1 MGAGSSAKYVPIF
14 MRRARTTRWRASP
27 SAMRSKPVEAGWSS
41 WVIPRITRPP
51 RSFARARGWD
61 RENREG
67 VRMTDS
73 FSPASGA
80 PRFDSLLIV
89 RLSAMGDIIHTLPAA
104 AALRQTFPQATLGWL
119 IEERWAEL
127 LCTLRY
133 PRSGPR
139 SPQRPLVDR
148 VHSVNTSEWR
158 HAPFSFNTWQQM
170 AVGLSQLRGIQYDAV
185 IDFQGAVRS
194 ALLARWSGA
203 PIVYGSTQPRENA
216 ASMFYTRSV
225 LPNGPHVVEQA
236 LALAGAIIPTRMV
249 EPQIEFPVDP
259 DAENKISGL
268 AADVNDF
275 AILNP
280 GAGWGAKRWPAERY
294 GQVAKEL
301 AEDGLCSLI
310 NYGPG
315 EEELAVAVEA
325 AGEGAARRVSCS
337 VSELIA
343 LTRRARLLIGG
354 DTGPMHLAAA
364 LKIPVVA
371 IFGPTNPARNG
382 PFGTRSIVL
391 RSARSMTDHTR
402 HRQPEQG
409 LLEITVGEV
418 VAASRKLLQSPV
430 AETRLAKP
438 Q

>member
-1 MGAGSSAKYVPIF
+1 
-14 MRRARTTRWRASP
+14 
-27 SAMRSKPVEAGWSS
+27 
-41 WVIPRITRPP
+41 
-51 RSFARARGWD
+51 
-61 RENREG
+61 
-67 VRMTDS
+67 MTDS
-73 FSPASGA
+73 FSLRPGA
-80 PRFDSLLIV
+80 PRFGSLLIV

-104 AALRQTFPQATLGWL
+104 AALRQAFPQATLGWL

-203 PIVYGSTQPRENA
+203 PVLYGSTQPRENA

-225 LPNGPHVVEQA
+225 LPNGTHVVEQA
-236 LALAGAIIPTRMV
+236 LALAGAVIPIPTIATPMAQ
-249 EPQIEFPVDP
+249 PQVEFPVDP
-259 DAENKISGL
+259 DAEHKIAGL
-268 AADVNDF
+268 TADVKDF

-294 GQVAKEL
+294 GQIANEL
-301 AEDGLCSLI
+301 AKDGLCSLV

-315 EEELAVAVEA
+315 EEDLAAAVEA
-325 AGEGAARRVSCS
+325 AGEGAARRISCS

-343 LTRRARLLIGG
+343 LTRRARLLISG

-382 PFGTRSIVL
+382 PFGTQSIVL
-391 RSARSMTDHTR
+391 RSASSMTDHTR
-402 HRQPEQG
+402 HREPEQG

-418 VAASRKLLQSPV
+418 VAATRKLLQNSFP
-430 AETRLAKP
+430 ETRLAKP
-438 Q
+438 K

>member
-1 MGAGSSAKYVPIF
+1 V
-14 MRRARTTRWRASP
+14 TVNT
-27 SAMRSKPVEAGWSS
+27 
-41 WVIPRITRPP
+41 
-51 RSFARARGWD
+51 
-61 RENREG
+61 
-67 VRMTDS
+67 
-73 FSPASGA
+73 
-80 PRFDSLLIV
+80 PRFDSLLVV

-104 AALRQTFPQATLGWL
+104 AALRQAFPHATLGWL
-119 IEERWAEL
+119 VEERWAEL

-133 PRSGPR
+133 PRSGRR

-148 VHSVNTSEWR
+148 VHSVNTAEWR
-158 HAPFSFNTWQQM
+158 RAPFSFNTWQQM
-170 AVGLSQLRGIQYDAV
+170 AAGLSELRGIHYDAV

-203 PIVYGSTQPRENA
+203 PILYGSTQPRENA
-216 ASMFYTRSV
+216 ASMFYTRQV
-225 LPNGPHVVEQA
+225 LLKTNGAHVVEQA
-236 LALAGAIIPTRMV
+236 LALAGAVVSRASMSTAGISIAAEART
-249 EPQIEFPVDP
+249 EFPVDP
-259 DAENKISGL
+259 DAESKIASL
-268 AADVNDF
+268 TADGNDF

-294 GQVAKEL
+294 GQVAREL
-301 AEDGLCSLI
+301 AKDGLGSLV

-325 AGEGAARRVSCS
+325 ASEEAARKISCS

-371 IFGPTNPARNG
+371 IFGPTSPERNG
-382 PFGTRSIVL
+382 PFGTPSIVL
-391 RSARSMTDHTR
+391 RSASSITDHTR
-402 HRQPEQG
+402 HREPEPG

-418 VAASRKLLQSPV
+418 VAATRKLLQSSI
-430 AETRLAKP
+430 AEP
-438 Q
+438 SE